1 MVPIGEMA
9 DTLKVVRHRPRIRP
23 DDYVRLKR
31 TMYKGDL
38 AQVEYVD
45 IERNNVHLRLLP
57 RIDFKKLKGQSREVR
72 CFMHSICC
80 YTTC

>member
-9 DTLKVVRHRPRIRP
+9 DTLKVVKNRPRIQP

-45 IERNNVHLRLLP
+45 IERNNIHLRLLP
-57 RIDFKKLKGQSREVR
+57 RIDFKKLKGHNRRVR
-72 CFMHSICC
+72 HFMPN
-80 YTTC
+80 